1 MSLRLNDNA
10 RVAECFTSCS
20 DTQARRQMAYLMG
33 THKHFSVVFVEADDD
48 DEDDHEEG
56 EFFFFFSSFS
66 CASLCDSVC
75 WCPKIFFYL
84 FLSFP
89 FLLPPLYSL
98 IGCCYFPLDSFTC
111 VPWQCLLLAGITY
124 VALESDEVDELNEM
138 VGNMHLHES
147 FAFLARELDVEE
159 AKTPEDIYK
168 SHLAEDGGF
177 RRKSSAAA
185 TGQQVESA
193 RANLV
198 RLC

>member
-1 MSLRLNDNA
+1 
-10 RVAECFTSCS
+10 
-20 DTQARRQMAYLMG
+20 
-33 THKHFSVVFVEADDD
+33 
-48 DEDDHEEG
+48 
-56 EFFFFFSSFS
+56 
-66 CASLCDSVC
+66 
-75 WCPKIFFYL
+75 
-84 FLSFP
+84 
-89 FLLPPLYSL
+89 
-98 IGCCYFPLDSFTC
+98 
-111 VPWQCLLLAGITY
+111 
-124 VALESDEVDELNEM
+124 LESDEVDELNEM

-198 RLC
+198 RLCLSNRDLLSTLLIFSFFFLL

>member
-1 MSLRLNDNA
+1 ML
-10 RVAECFTSCS
+10 
-20 DTQARRQMAYLMG
+20 
-33 THKHFSVVFVEADDD
+33 
-48 DEDDHEEG
+48 
-56 EFFFFFSSFS
+56 
-66 CASLCDSVC
+66 
-75 WCPKIFFYL
+75 
-84 FLSFP
+84 
-89 FLLPPLYSL
+89 
-98 IGCCYFPLDSFTC
+98 
-111 VPWQCLLLAGITY
+111 WQCLLLAGITY

-198 RLC
+198 RLCLSNRDLLSTLLIFLCFSAVINPSYMSTHNNKLQPYPAES